1 MYCFLLSTYHYFLGI
16 DIVGMEF
23 LYMMTWSWSWSCWL
37 ADCKK
42 NCGWI
47 AWATAG
53 CWLDAS
59 LLLYALF
66 LFTSCTHD
74 NTSTEWNTISLSRLD
89 YLHFLW
95 KICSC
100 VVYQCIF
107 WSNIHYVYLYSA
119 SQALLD
125 YFVVLHYYSS
135 LGLCYCLYLMWL
147 L

>member
-1 MYCFLLSTYHYFLGI
+1 
-16 DIVGMEF
+16 
-23 LYMMTWSWSWSCWL
+23 MMTWSWSCWL
-37 ADCKK
+37 A
-42 NCGWI
+42 NCINFLWLN
-47 AWATAG
+47 
-53 CWLDAS
+53 CWLNHGES
-59 LLLYALF
+59 QIRNIWVLGLLLVAGLMLLCCFLLYFCLLNAHMTTQALNK
-66 LFTSCTHD
+66 H
-74 NTSTEWNTISLSRLD
+74 TISLSRLD
-89 YLHFLW
+89 CLHFLW

-107 WSNIHYVYLYSA
+107 RSSIHYVYLYCA